1 MTSSNLLG
9 GKFNPF
15 YTNVAKESGWVNT
28 PSKGSYTLRS
38 SWMEVF
44 EDA

>member
-9 GKFNPF
+9 GKFNRF

>member
-1 MTSSNLLG
+1 MTSYYLLG
-9 GKFNPF
+9 GKFNRF